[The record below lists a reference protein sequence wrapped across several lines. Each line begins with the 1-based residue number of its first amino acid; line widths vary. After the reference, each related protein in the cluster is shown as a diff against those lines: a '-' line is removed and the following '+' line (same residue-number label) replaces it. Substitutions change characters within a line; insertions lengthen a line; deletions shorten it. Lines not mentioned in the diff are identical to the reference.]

1 MAIKFVNNVDFVFY
15 NTKGLAIENLA
26 TAPSTTVEGAMY
38 YNTSDNKLYYRND
51 SSWVPLTED
60 TTGVSTFT
68 NTMGTFITGT
78 NNAAA
83 TGAVS
88 MGTLD
93 LSATGT
99 KDNTTFL
106 RGDNTW
112 AVPAYY
118 SSWSIAGDSG
128 VTQTIIDGEE
138 VDFAGGTGINTV
150 VTTAGSN
157 SILTINNT
165 GVTSII
171 AGTNITISQPGT
183 GQVTINSAD
192 QYEGTVESV
201 GSGAGLTGGPI
212 TNTGTLAVDYIGS
225 DNIIKAA
232 GDGTS
237 DTLGDSNQILVSST
251 DAKYVNLSQVKTYIA
266 GVTEVTSATTN
277 QLTVANS
284 TTTPALSIVTAAVV
298 NGGTGLATGDQIY
311 DFVDTQL
318 GGYVSRTLSAQTIT
332 GSVDKWTIDAGSNGA
347 AVLNIGNGRTA
358 LHKMIIEGGMNKTTL
373 EMNGALQEANT
384 TFSYSIDP
392 SGTDG
397 GDLIFVGEDGTTL
410 TLDHDK
416 TATFSGNVVL
426 NGTVTG
432 TGVLDED
439 DLASNSATK
448 VATQQSIKAYVDASN
463 VGQSVFQGGYNA
475 ATNTPNLDTTSNV
488 LANKGFFWAVTV
500 SGTFFAENV
509 QPGDLIYANVD
520 IPANDSGNAASKW
533 TVVQSGQDIATAA
546 STDGA
551 STKGIAGFDSAHFS
565 TTANGWVQANLATNS
580 ATGVARVAAGTG
592 IDVSVSSGVFTVS
605 QETGSGRSKKV
616 VLDSGDAGVAVAT
629 AGGVRTWTLTVDNA
643 AIFNTGALSANI
655 MAECY
660 KVSNGTTAYPEVV
673 RSVSNTNELE
683 FKFLMSPLPSDGDYV
698 VLLHNVAGI

>member
-60 TTGVSTFT
+60 TVGVSTFT

-88 MGTLD
+88 MGTID
-93 LSATGT
+93 LSASGT

-171 AGTNITISQPGT
+171 AGTNITVNQAT

-192 QYEGTVESV
+192 QYVGTVTSV

-212 TNTGTLAVDYIGS
+212 TTSGTLAVDYIGG

-237 DTLGDSNQILVSST
+237 DTLGNSDQILVSST

-277 QLTVANS
+277 QLTVANG
-284 TTTPALSIVTAAVV
+284 TTTPALSIVTAAVI

-311 DFVDTQL
+311 DFVIGQ
-318 GGYVSRTLSAQTIT
+318 GYQ
-332 GSVDKWTIDAGSNGA
+332 
-347 AVLNIGNGRTA
+347 
-358 LHKMIIEGGMNKTTL
+358 
-373 EMNGALQEANT
+373 
-384 TFSYSIDP
+384 P
-392 SGTDG
+392 
-397 GDLIFVGEDGTTL
+397 
-410 TLDHDK
+410 
-416 TATFSGNVVL
+416 
-426 NGTVTG
+426 GTVTSITVAAG
-432 TGVLDED
+432 TGLTSTGSPITLSGTITLALDVAGADNYILAQTAATAASTDTISFSDSTDSDTVKKSTLANIPMVALTAVKTYID
-439 DLASNSATK
+439 DA
-448 VATQQSIKAYVDASN
+448 VANEGS
-463 VGQSVFQGGYNA
+463 FQGGYNA
-475 ATNTPNLDTTSNV
+475 ATNSPDLDTSPSSAIQSGW
-488 LANKGFFWAVTV
+488 LWAVTV
-500 SGTFFAENV
+500 GGNFFSEAV
-509 QPGDLIYANVD
+509 TPGDLIFANVD
-520 IPANDSGNAASKW
+520 NPGATFSNW

-546 STDGA
+546 GTDGA

-592 IDVSVSSGVFTVS
+592 IDVSVASGVFTVS
-605 QETGSGRSKKV
+605 QETGSGRSKKI
-616 VLDSGDAGVAVAT
+616 VLNSSGAGVAVAT
-629 AGGVRTWTLTVDNA
+629 AGGVRTYTLTVDNA
-643 AIFNTGALSANI
+643 AIFNTGALAADI

-673 RSVSNTNELE
+673 RGVTNATQNELE
-683 FKFLMSPLPSDGDYV
+683 FKFLMSPLPSEGDYV

>member
-38 YNTSDNKLYYRND
+38 YNTNDNKLYYRND

-60 TTGVSTFT
+60 TVGVSTFT

-88 MGTLD
+88 MGTID
-93 LSATGT
+93 LSASGT

-171 AGTNITISQPGT
+171 AGTNITVNQAT

-192 QYEGTVESV
+192 QYVGTVTSV

-212 TNTGTLAVDYIGS
+212 TTSGTLAVDYIGG

-237 DTLGDSNQILVSST
+237 DTLGNSDQILVSST

-311 DFVDTQL
+311 DFVIGQ
-318 GGYVSRTLSAQTIT
+318 GYQ
-332 GSVDKWTIDAGSNGA
+332 
-347 AVLNIGNGRTA
+347 
-358 LHKMIIEGGMNKTTL
+358 
-373 EMNGALQEANT
+373 
-384 TFSYSIDP
+384 P
-392 SGTDG
+392 
-397 GDLIFVGEDGTTL
+397 
-410 TLDHDK
+410 
-416 TATFSGNVVL
+416 
-426 NGTVTG
+426 GTVTSITVAAG
-432 TGVLDED
+432 TGLTSTGSPITVSGTITLALDVAGADNYILAQTAATAASTDTISFSDSTDSDTVKKSTLANIPMVALTAVKTYID
-439 DLASNSATK
+439 DA
-448 VATQQSIKAYVDASN
+448 VANEGS
-463 VGQSVFQGGYNA
+463 FQGGYNA
-475 ATNTPNLDTTSNV
+475 ATNSPDLDTSPSSAIQSGW
-488 LANKGFFWAVTV
+488 LWAVTV
-500 SGTFFAENV
+500 GGNFFSEAV
-509 QPGDLIYANVD
+509 TPGDLIFANVD
-520 IPANDSGNAASKW
+520 NPGATFSNW

-546 STDGA
+546 ATDGA

-565 TTANGWVQANLATNS
+565 TTANGWVQANLADAT

-592 IDVSVSSGVFTVS
+592 IDVSVASGVFTVS
-605 QETGSGRSKKV
+605 QETGSGRSKKI
-616 VLDSGDAGVAVAT
+616 VLNSSGAGVAVAT
-629 AGGVRTWTLTVDNA
+629 AGTVRTYTLTVDNA
-643 AIFNTGALSANI
+643 AIFNTGALAADI

-683 FKFLMSPLPSDGDYV
+683 FKFLMSPLPSEGDYV

>member
-60 TTGVSTFT
+60 TVGVSTFT

-88 MGTLD
+88 MGTID
-93 LSATGT
+93 LSASGT

-171 AGTNITISQPGT
+171 AGTNITVNQAT

-192 QYEGTVESV
+192 QYVGTVTSV

-212 TNTGTLAVDYIGS
+212 TTSGTLAVDYIGG

-237 DTLGDSNQILVSST
+237 DTLGNSDQILVSST

-311 DFVDTQL
+311 DFVIGQ
-318 GGYVSRTLSAQTIT
+318 GYQ
-332 GSVDKWTIDAGSNGA
+332 
-347 AVLNIGNGRTA
+347 
-358 LHKMIIEGGMNKTTL
+358 
-373 EMNGALQEANT
+373 
-384 TFSYSIDP
+384 P
-392 SGTDG
+392 
-397 GDLIFVGEDGTTL
+397 
-410 TLDHDK
+410 
-416 TATFSGNVVL
+416 
-426 NGTVTG
+426 GTVTSITVAAG
-432 TGVLDED
+432 TGLTSTGSPITVSGTITLALDVAGADNYILAQTAATAASTDTISFSDSTDSDTVKKSTLANIPMVALTAVKTYID
-439 DLASNSATK
+439 DA
-448 VATQQSIKAYVDASN
+448 VANEGS
-463 VGQSVFQGGYNA
+463 FQGGYNA
-475 ATNTPNLDTTSNV
+475 ATNSPDLDTSPSSAIQSGW
-488 LANKGFFWAVTV
+488 LWAVTV
-500 SGTFFAENV
+500 GGNFFSEAV
-509 QPGDLIYANVD
+509 TPGDLIFANVD
-520 IPANDSGNAASKW
+520 NPGATFSNW

-546 STDGA
+546 ATDGA

-565 TTANGWVQANLATNS
+565 TTANGWVQANLADAT

-592 IDVSVSSGVFTVS
+592 IDVSVASGVFTVS
-605 QETGSGRSKKV
+605 QETGSGRSKKI
-616 VLDSGDAGVAVAT
+616 VLNSSGAGVAVAT
-629 AGGVRTWTLTVDNA
+629 AGTVRTYTLTVDNA
-643 AIFNTGALSANI
+643 AIFNTGALAADI

-683 FKFLMSPLPSDGDYV
+683 FKFLMSPLPSEGDYV